1 MYFAIIVIEIFHKK
15 TRGYDRVISPDEK
28 RKCIEELNKLIR
40 PEDVEKSIELIKNL
54 LYSDTNNGK
63 LYKYRSVN
71 PYSIECLENGTL
83 YCASPDEFNDPFDCK
98 IGVSFMSMYE
108 AKYCVEIDLVA
119 KIFEDFLLILLNA
132 KKIDDCDD
140 KEQRI
145 LRKLLGYKELVDFAT
160 QSWERDTSLEKELEI
175 LNNNANLIA
184 GMLQII
190 LSDESLKDSLG
201 ICADMLPLLYE
212 RISPEGKLEL
222 LKGNNSISDFAK
234 ANQIYDDVDETEL
247 TLLINEKLCPEKDED
262 VKNVRKTLSVLE
274 SEISTKINSLFRIV
288 CLATDYKNRLMWSHY
303 SDSHKGFCIEY
314 GFRDAVEKEGMIPLP
329 ILYSDKRPLVPC
341 KAIIENTPENIKEA
355 TEQFM
360 KGLLVKDKA
369 WEYENEW
376 RLLCPSSE
384 KFVDMP
390 KVTAIYL
397 GVSISRENKE
407 QIMQI
412 AKDQNIPVFQMVID
426 RGEYDLHAILIT
438 E

>member
-1 MYFAIIVIEIFHKK
+1 M
-15 TRGYDRVISPDEK
+15 ISSAEK
-28 RKCIEELNKLIR
+28 RACIEQLNKLNQ
-40 PEDVEKSIELIKNL
+40 PEDEERVIELIKNL
-54 LYSDTNNGK
+54 LYSDTNNCK
-63 LYKYRSVN
+63 LYKYRAVN
-71 PYSIECLENGTL
+71 SYSIECLKNGTL
-83 YCASPDEFNDPFDCK
+83 YCARPEEFNDPFDCK
-98 IGVSFMSMYE
+98 IGVSFMAMYE
-108 AKYCVEIDLVA
+108 AKYSVEIDLIA
-119 KIFEDFLLILLNA
+119 KIFEDFLLILLNV
-132 KKIDDCDD
+132 KTVDDCDD
-140 KEQRI
+140 NEREI
-145 LRKLLGYKELVDFAT
+145 LSKLLGYKELVDFAT
-160 QSWERDTSLEKELEI
+160 ESWGRDTTPEEEAEI
-175 LNNNANLIA
+175 LNNNANLIT

-190 LSDESLKDSLG
+190 LRDESLKDSLG

-212 RISPEGKLEL
+212 RISPEGRFEL
-222 LKGNNSISDFAK
+222 MNGNTSISDFAK

-247 TLLINEKLCPEKDED
+247 TLLINEKLCPEKDEA
-262 VKNVRKTLSVLE
+262 VKSVRKTLSALE
-274 SEISTKINSLFRIV
+274 SEITTKINTLFRIV

-314 GFRDAVEKEGMIPLP
+314 DFSDAVEKEGMIPFP

-360 KGLLVKDKA
+360 NGLLVKDKA

-376 RLLCPSSE
+376 RLLCSSSE

-412 AKDQNIPVFQMVID
+412 AKDQNIPVLQMVID